1 MQNSDERMAATVAAF
16 EQWRAQRPHPKQVT
30 PEPLQQQAVA
40 LLAHFPSPQVVSK
53 LNISGT
59 NLKRWTGQLPDQNQG
74 TEFIT
79 LPHHVDKPQTTQL
92 NLELAFG
99 NGCLMRLCGDISPA
113 QLTAITQS
121 VTAYGGAAS

>member
-1 MQNSDERMAATVAAF
+1 MQNPDERMAATVAAF
-16 EQWRAQRPHPKQVT
+16 EQWRVQRPHPTQVT

-40 LLAHFPSPQVVSK
+40 LLAHFPSPQIIAK

-59 NLKRWTGQLPDQNQG
+59 NLKRWAEQLPTHNQV
-74 TEFIT
+74 TDFIT
-79 LPHHVDKPQTTQL
+79 LPHQTDKPETAQL

-121 VTAYGGAAS
+121 VTAYGRAAS

>member
-16 EQWRAQRPHPKQVT
+16 EQWRAQRPHSTQVT
-30 PEPLQQQAVA
+30 PESLKQQAVA
-40 LLAHFPSPQVVSK
+40 LLAHFPSPQINAK

-59 NLKRWTGQLPDQNQG
+59 NLKRWAEQLPAQNQI

-79 LPHHVDKPQTTQL
+79 LPHQPDKPQAAQS
-92 NLELAFG
+92 NLELSFG
-99 NGCLMRLCGDISPA
+99 NGCLMRLSGDISPA

-121 VTAYGGAAS
+121 VTAYSGTTS